1 MYFIS
6 QMIIAG
12 LCKNAMALIYP
23 MVKLLV
29 DLLGGVAPS

>member
-12 LCKNAMALIYP
+12 LCKNAMALIYFV
-23 MVKLLV
+23 VKLLV
-29 DLLGGVAPS
+29 YLLGVAPP